1 MNPKRPRRTSHGG
14 YYRFRKNGNN
24 NSLASLTRVCYY
36 RFRENGNNVMQQI
49 PHTYQTLYSELAQ
62 RSLDAAFT
70 SEFDVN
76 GRFVTAEV
84 RGRRYWYFDLP
95 DDEGGKKRT
104 YVGPVDDAEITKRV
118 ENFKDL
124 KADIRERRKLVSTL
138 VREAY
143 LPRPDGKT
151 GDIVQALAE
160 AGFFRLRGVLVGTVA
175 YQCYPAVLGVR
186 LPSTSMVTGD
196 ADFAQFHSISVAV
209 DDKMPPVLETLK
221 AVDPTFREIP
231 HRADGRY
238 TTQYTS
244 RSGYKVEFLTPN
256 TGSDDYGGRPAP
268 MPALGGASAQPLR
281 FLDFLIHQPIRAVL
295 LHGAGVPVNVPPPER
310 FAIHKLIVASRR
322 RTDNDGTAKSR
333 KDRAQAAT
341 IMETMIEQRQTE
353 DLADVFIE
361 AHDRGPAWKEAIR
374 KSMDQID
381 DETRGRIL
389 SALAAGVRK
398 LSRDS
403 GEFGLGEEAASS
415 PG

>member
-1 MNPKRPRRTSHGG
+1 
-14 YYRFRKNGNN
+14 
-24 NSLASLTRVCYY
+24 
-36 RFRENGNNVMQQI
+36 MQKI

-62 RSLDAAFT
+62 RSLDAAFS

-84 RGRRYWYFDLP
+84 RDRRYWYFDLP
-95 DDEGGKKRT
+95 VGEGGKKRT
-104 YVGPVDDAEITKRV
+104 YVGPVDDPEITKRV

-143 LPRPDGKT
+143 LPRPEGKT

-209 DDKMPPVLETLK
+209 DDKMPPVLETLR

-231 HRADGRY
+231 HQADGRY
-238 TTQYTS
+238 TTQLTS

-256 TGSDDYGGRPAP
+256 TGSDDYGGRPAL

-295 LHGAGVPVNVPPPER
+295 LHGAGVPVNVPSPER
-310 FAIHKLIVASRR
+310 YAIHKLIVASRR
-322 RTDNDGTAKSR
+322 RTENDGTAKSR

-353 DLADVFIE
+353 DLADAYIE
-361 AHDRGPAWKEAIR
+361 ACDRGPAWKEAIR

-381 DETRGRIL
+381 GDIRERVQA
-389 SALAAGVRK
+389 ALAAGIGK
-398 LSRDS
+398 LDRDPT
-403 GEFGLGEEAASS
+403 EFDLDTVAEAFK
-415 PG
+415 P